1 MHTTEYRQSGVV
13 ARVWVIHNSDFSGET
28 FVGWSVQD
36 DAPKFEWTLSEG
48 RLLLSGNFMG
58 TQLYRGLDGESQ
70 SVPHWV
76 LGRAVAIAVRRYIT
90 GKVIAHA
97 EQI

>member
-1 MHTTEYRQSGVV
+1 MHTTEYKIKGSA

-36 DAPKFEWTLSEG
+36 DAPKFEWTLTEG
-48 RLLLSGNFMG
+48 RHLLSGNFMG
-58 TQLYRGLDGESQ
+58 AQLYKHDGESQ
-70 SVPHWV
+70 PVPHWV
-76 LGRAVAIAVRRYIT
+76 IGRAVAIAVRRYIT
-90 GKVIAHA
+90 SKVISHA